1 MMPYNHPVAR
11 PLYGPASQSF
21 DGAEKQ
27 VPSFRDFV
35 KTVPPRN
42 SPPQQPS
49 PIQSGQSVFQLPET
63 SSPGSV
69 STPNPHSSISGE
81 SSWTRPSTW
90 DYDDAQSKPE
100 FEVHSPDGIVL
111 QPETYVPPSRDQAG
125 ADRGKGPGQ
134 LFLEPRAFDPL
145 LPDTSP
151 LPSPE
156 PTNRHP
162 FEYET
167 IVEFSPRP
175 ASGGSPPR
183 APLPPVPLKVPD
195 KVKGTSLLEKFPAP
209 PSPSPSANAKESQPV
224 TPSSVYGTPDR
235 RGQSVSNHGLQTPDS
250 TPRGRKTSRNGSPG
264 DRGLAHQF
272 SIRIT
277 SPKKLVPRSAAPGAN
292 DEWEDFEETTRRVTQ
307 DRISHDYHKALAEQ
321 YRELAAPTPDVF
333 EDDDETPPLVRHPVS
348 SDDSNVAPQPLR
360 LQKGP
365 VESPRDIETIS
376 LARAL
381 NEFDGVDQEPQPKTR
396 SPSPPR
402 RRASVRE
409 KTPALATGTL
419 QMILPSQHNR
429 KPSETSA
436 TSGDIPISAPA
447 ETTTFSVNETA
458 PVKSGPS
465 NPARYNRQRPRS
477 RVYPATKRYS
487 GMYGSRPLSII
498 QPAET
503 KKSKKSKKNK
513 KDKANDKSTPYTA
526 PLPLT
531 LPTTLSTESS
541 PRPSAEN
548 RRRLPPISPVP
559 GTPRSTTGRPSTPS
573 AFATVKGTTL
583 AQRRLRLQGTNALQ
597 RSGLNP
603 QQPLARPPAPLPL
616 KSHFSQ
622 SSSSSAA
629 SPPLFLSP
637 APTTAS
643 LASKSPRLPLSA
655 GKTPH
660 APSPLQHGLAHTQLF
675 TPGIALTTSEP
686 SPNPSP
692 PLSAPA
698 NVART
703 PSPSVGYPRPMTRAE
718 PSKSATLVPTS
729 SSMKPRLKTKSKT
742 AAAALSLRPHH
753 SPGPPPPPPL
763 PPHDYSPQPRM
774 LSPSSSTLSAFSPRS
789 APLPPLPSASSSSSA
804 TTTSTSLPVTPVSV
818 LADDAPRRSLVT
830 PGLSLMRKAVE
841 MQRERKRG
849 KAREEL
855 KRRIKVVGV
864 DDGASAESISAGGAE
879 RSAAGLGKGRVEV
892 LQGEE
897 GRLREWV

>member
-11 PLYGPASQSF
+11 SLFAPSSQSS
-21 DGAEKQ
+21 DGADKQ
-27 VPSFRDFV
+27 IPSFRDFV
-35 KTVPPRN
+35 KTAPPPN
-42 SPPQQPS
+42 SPPQHPS
-49 PIQSGQSVFQLPET
+49 PIQTGQPDFRLPET
-63 SSPGSV
+63 SSPGSA
-69 STPNPHSSISGE
+69 STPNPHSRTSGE

-90 DYDDAQSKPE
+90 DYDDAQFKTESE
-100 FEVHSPDGIVL
+100 LQSPGGFIL
-111 QPETYVPPSRDQAG
+111 QPETYVPPSRDRADT
-125 ADRGKGPGQ
+125 DRGNGPGK

-156 PTNRHP
+156 PSNRHP

-175 ASGGSPPR
+175 ASESPPR
-183 APLPPVPLKVPD
+183 APLPPVPLNVPD
-195 KVKGTSLLEKFPAP
+195 KVRETSLLGKFPTP
-209 PSPSPSANAKESQPV
+209 PSPSPSANTKEAQPV

-235 RGQSVSNHGLQTPDS
+235 HGQSISNHGLQTPDS
-250 TPRGRKTSRNGSPG
+250 TPRGRKVTRDGSPG

-277 SPKKLVPRSAAPGAN
+277 SPKKLVPRSAAPGAD

-333 EDDDETPPLVRHPVS
+333 EDDDEPAPLDCQPIS
-348 SDDSNVAPQPLR
+348 PDDANMAPQPLR
-360 LQKGP
+360 LQKSP

-381 NEFDGVDQEPQPKTR
+381 NEFEGADQEPEPKPR

-402 RRASVRE
+402 RRASMRE
-409 KTPALATGTL
+409 KLPALATGTL

-429 KPSETSA
+429 KASETSA

-447 ETTTFSVNETA
+447 ETTSFSVNETA
-458 PVKSGPS
+458 PVKGGPS

-487 GMYGSRPLSII
+487 GMYSSRPRSII

-503 KKSKKSKKNK
+503 KKSKKSKKSK
-513 KDKANDKSTPYTA
+513 KDKENDKSKPYTP

-541 PRPSAEN
+541 PRPSAES
-548 RRRLPPISPVP
+548 RRRLPPVSPVP
-559 GTPRSTTGRPSTPS
+559 GTPRSATGRPSTPS
-573 AFATVKGTTL
+573 AFATVKSTTL
-583 AQRRLRLQGTNALQ
+583 AQRRLGPQGPNALQ

-616 KSHFSQ
+616 KSHFSH

-629 SPPLFLSP
+629 SPPPFLSP
-637 APTTAS
+637 GPTTGS
-643 LASKSPRLPLSA
+643 SASKSPRLTPSA
-655 GKTPH
+655 GNAPH
-660 APSPLQHGLAHTQLF
+660 APSPLQHGLTHTQLF
-675 TPGIALTTSEP
+675 APGLALTTSEP
-686 SPNPSP
+686 SPTPSP
-692 PLSAPA
+692 PLTAPA
-698 NVART
+698 TVART
-703 PSPSVGYPRPMTRAE
+703 PSPSVGYPRPMTRDE
-718 PSKSATLVPTS
+718 PSKSATAVHTS
-729 SSMKPRLKTKSKT
+729 SSLKPRLMTKSKS
-742 AAAALSLRPHH
+742 AAAALSLRPHRDR
-753 SPGPPPPPPL
+753 GPPPPPPP
-763 PPHDYSPQPRM
+763 PPHDYNPQPRM
-774 LSPSSSTLSAFSPRS
+774 FSPSSSALPAFSPRS
-789 APLPPLPSASSSSSA
+789 APLPPLHSASSSSSA
-804 TTTSTSLPVTPVSV
+804 ATTSASLPVTPISAVP
-818 LADDAPRRSLVT
+818 DDTPRRSLVG

-864 DDGASAESISAGGAE
+864 DGGSGVQSISAGGTE

-897 GRLREWV
+897 GRAREWV